1 MTFKPARLL
10 LALIAVISAPAFAQ
24 NLAVVNGKAIPTSR
38 VDAIVKQVVAQGQGQ
53 DSPQL
58 REAIKRD
65 LIAREVLMQEA
76 IKQGY
81 DKKPDVK
88 QALDSARQAIVVN
101 QLARDYIAKNPV
113 TDAEIKAEYDRF
125 AKTQSGEK
133 EYHLR
138 HILLATED
146 EAKAVIAKLKGGAKF
161 EELAKQSKDTG
172 SAANGG
178 DLDWA
183 APSAFPPEFAA
194 GFTKLNK
201 GQVTDVPVKTGA
213 GFHVIKVD
221 DVRAVK
227 VPAMDEIKS
236 QIAESLTQTKLA
248 AYQEE
253 MVKKAKVQ
261 SHSCKMRCHR
271 RRRWRRLSSP
281 AGDFSSFYRI

>member
-10 LALIAVISAPAFAQ
+10 LALIAMIAAPAFAQ

-133 EYHLR
+133 EYHIR
-138 HILLATED
+138 HILTTTED
-146 EAKAVIAKLKGGAKF
+146 EAKAVVTKLKGGAKF
-161 EELAKQSKDTG
+161 EDLAKTSKDTG

-183 APSAFPPEFAA
+183 TPAAFPPEFAA

-201 GQVTDVPVKTGA
+201 GQFTETPVKTGA

-221 DVRAVK
+221 DTRAVK
-227 VPAMDEIKS
+227 VPALDEIKA
-236 QIAESLTQTKLA
+236 QIAESLTQNKLA

-261 SHSCKMRCHR
+261 
-271 RRRWRRLSSP
+271 
-281 AGDFSSFYRI
+281 